1 MIDGYQMGHPLLLKL
16 LEGGSM
22 KMMWWPI
29 LVIMTLNGGIS
40 LTVCDQRDVSEGNS
54 CNNWSNPH

>member
-1 MIDGYQMGHPLLLKL
+1 MGHPLLLKL